1 MTDAAAPVTDPALL
15 PAHVLAREIAARRL
29 SPVDVV
35 DALLARIARFEPK
48 LRSFVA
54 VYGEDAPLAAEAAD
68 KAIRSGHAVGPLHG
82 VPVALKDLVELEGRI
97 TTGGSAHWRERR
109 STVTATIARRMIA
122 QGMIVL
128 GKTHS
133 VEFAFGGWGTNQH
146 MGTPW
151 NPWDPAHARTPGGSS
166 SGSGVAVA
174 ARLSPWAIGT
184 DTGGSVRLPSSFCG
198 LTGLKA
204 TIGRISV
211 HGILPLSTSFDTPGP
226 MARDVMDVALLYNVL
241 QGQDPLDPNTRGILP
256 VDPMPTLTRGV
267 RGLRLARMPHSE
279 RAGCSPEMLE
289 AYDRSLE
296 TLGRLGAEIVE
307 IALPF
312 AFSDFLNAQAILE
325 AEAYFN
331 DGALAADPATL
342 LDDAVRARVLG
353 GRHISAQD
361 YLATKR
367 RQLDCKR
374 QMAVA
379 MADIDALLTPSTA
392 TAAIRLDEVDQSV
405 MPSRFTRFGNFLE
418 MCALSL
424 PNGFT
429 REGLP
434 LSLQICCQ
442 GYEEA
447 TALRIGYA
455 LQQATDYHLNVPPMV
470 A

>member
-1 MTDAAAPVTDPALL
+1 MNDASADLTDPALL
-15 PAHVLAREIAARRL
+15 PAHVLAREIAARRI

-35 DALLARIARFEPK
+35 DALLARIERFEPK

-54 VYGEDAPLAAEAAD
+54 VYGADARLAAEGAD

-97 TTGGSAHWRERR
+97 TTGGSAQWRERR

-128 GKTHS
+128 GKTHT

-166 SGSGVAVA
+166 NGSGVAVA
-174 ARLSPWAIGT
+174 ARLAPWAIGT

-211 HGILPLSTSFDTPGP
+211 HGVLPLSTSLDTPGP

-241 QGQDPLDPNTRGILP
+241 QGPDPLDPNTRGILP

-267 RGLRLARMPHSE
+267 RGLRLARMPHGE
-279 RAGCSPEMLE
+279 RAGCSPEMLA
-289 AYDRSLE
+289 AYDHSLE
-296 TLGRLGAEIVE
+296 TLSRLGAEIVE

-312 AFSDFLNAQAILE
+312 TFSDFLNAQAILE

-331 DGALAADPATL
+331 DGALAEDAGTL

-353 GRHISAQD
+353 GGRISAQD

-367 RQLDCKR
+367 HQLACKR

-429 REGLP
+429 AGGLP
-434 LSLQICCQ
+434 LSLQICCP

-455 LQQATDYHLNVPPMV
+455 FQQATEYHLRVPPMV